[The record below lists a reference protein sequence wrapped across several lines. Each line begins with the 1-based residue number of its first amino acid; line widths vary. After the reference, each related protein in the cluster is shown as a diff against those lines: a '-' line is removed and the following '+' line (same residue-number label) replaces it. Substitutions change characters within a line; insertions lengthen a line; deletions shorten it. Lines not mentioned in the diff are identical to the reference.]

1 MCGRQIFGWL
11 AFCLATAGL
20 GCSPPPTSTTGDELA
35 VEMPD
40 AKGVEGG
47 ESSAYSSLEPPYL
60 TDVSPP
66 DRSPRQDRTESLQ
79 DSDGEDPPAA
89 KVASAPEADR
99 SRIAAENP
107 AAENPAAEN
116 PAAENPAAENP
127 AAEDPAAEIPTAE
140 YDPDQ
145 WRKWPAPDVTLVV
158 TGQQNGYIEPCGCT
172 GLDRQKGGV
181 ARRFTFM
188 EQLRERGWSLL
199 PIDAGNQVRRFGRQA
214 EVKLQQ
220 SVKAMQ
226 LMDYQA
232 IGFGPDDLR
241 LGVGELLA
249 VAAGDSPD
257 DTMFASANVVLI
269 DPSLMPK
276 YKIVEVN
283 GVKVGITSILDPAA
297 LESQL
302 SDDITLAPKERSAM
316 EAVTLMKD
324 AAADFRVLMFFG
336 KEEDAK
342 RMDQDVTG
350 YDQVVAAG
358 G

>member
-1 MCGRQIFGWL
+1 MSGRQIFGSMAL
-11 AFCLATAGL
+11 CLATAGL
-20 GCSPPPTSTTGDELA
+20 GCSPPPSSTRGDELA

-40 AKGVEGG
+40 AKGVQGG
-47 ESSAYSSLEPPYL
+47 ESSAYPSLEPPYL

-66 DRSPRQDRTESLQ
+66 DGSPREGQPESIQ
-79 DSDGEDPPAA
+79 DSDGENPAA
-89 KVASAPEADR
+89 VKIASAPESAP
-99 SRIAAENP
+99 SPQAAGQ
-107 AAENPAAEN
+107 
-116 PAAENPAAENP
+116 
-127 AAEDPAAEIPTAE
+127 PAAEIPTAE

-145 WRKWPAPDVTLVV
+145 WRQWPAPDVTLVV

-188 EQLRERGWSLL
+188 QQLRDKGWSLL

-276 YKIVEVN
+276 FKIVEVN
-283 GVKVGITSILDPAA
+283 GVKVGITSILDPAGVGIA
-297 LESQL
+297 TE
-302 SDDITLAPKERSAM
+302 
-316 EAVTLMKD
+316 
-324 AAADFRVLMFFG
+324 
-336 KEEDAK
+336 
-342 RMDQDVTG
+342 
-350 YDQVVAAG
+350 
-358 G
+358 